1 MSLNF
6 FGLYFAFYYIGTFG
20 KDIIGV
26 SQKDSVNLILIV
38 NGIGLF
44 GRIFPNYA
52 SDKHIGPFNTL
63 IILSAVSGSLLLT
76 WIAVHDQGG
85 LTAFAV
91 VYGFFAAGVQSLF
104 PAALS
109 SLTDDLQEAGVRMGM
124 VFSIVSLF
132 CLTGPPIAG
141 ALIQANHGDYLYAQ
155 LFAGISMLAG
165 SVTLVLSRV
174 LKTGVLL
181 KIKV

>member
-1 MSLNF
+1 MCHCL
-6 FGLYFAFYYIGTFG
+6 
-20 KDIIGV
+20 
-26 SQKDSVNLILIV
+26 
-38 NGIGLF
+38 GLF

-52 SDKHIGPFNTL
+52 SDRYIGPLNTL
-63 IILSAVSGSLLLT
+63 IVLAAVTSVLLLT

-91 VYGFFAAGVQSLF
+91 VYGFFAAGEYYLNFLFISSGLSVSLCGRVSPRFLSYPNHCTGVQSLF

-109 SLTDDLQEAGVRMGM
+109 SLTDDLQKAGVRMGV
-124 VFSIVSLF
+124 VFSIVSIF

-141 ALIQANHGDYLYAQ
+141 ALIQTDRGDYLYAQ
-155 LFAGISMLAG
+155 LFAGISMLVG

-174 LKTGVLL
+174 LKTGPSW
-181 KIKV
+181 KVKL